1 MNGTGALLGLRH
13 LAGWRRASVFV
24 LAVLCAAATGAA
36 GAEAEEFNMESV
48 NLPQP
53 RRDSGFSVERAL
65 HDRRSVR
72 DFSAAPLSLAEIG
85 QLLWAAQGITSPEG
99 LRTAP
104 SAGALYPLETVVV
117 AGRVAGLA
125 PGIYRYAPS
134 GHAVQRIAAGD
145 VRTALARAALDQ
157 QWIQSAPAVIV
168 FSAIEKRTTGKYGN
182 RGLSYI
188 YIEVGHAAQ
197 NVFLQAEALGLGAAA
212 VGAFDEKEIAGLLR
226 LPTEQRPLYLMPV
239 GKPAGR

>member
-1 MNGTGALLGLRH
+1 MNGIGALLGLRH
-13 LAGWRRASVFV
+13 LAGRQRAAAFA
-24 LAVLCAAATGAA
+24 LAAVCAAAAGAA
-36 GAEAEEFNMESV
+36 TKAEEMNMDV

-53 RRDSGFSVERAL
+53 RLDGGFSVERAL
-65 HDRRSVR
+65 HGRRSIR

-104 SAGALYPLETVVV
+104 SAGALYPLEIALV

-134 GHAVQRIAAGD
+134 GHALQQIGAGD
-145 VRTALARAALDQ
+145 VRAALARAALDQ
-157 QWIQSAPAVIV
+157 QWIQVAPAVIV
-168 FSAIEKRTTGKYGN
+168 FSAVEKRTIRKYGN

-239 GKPAGR
+239 GTPAGH